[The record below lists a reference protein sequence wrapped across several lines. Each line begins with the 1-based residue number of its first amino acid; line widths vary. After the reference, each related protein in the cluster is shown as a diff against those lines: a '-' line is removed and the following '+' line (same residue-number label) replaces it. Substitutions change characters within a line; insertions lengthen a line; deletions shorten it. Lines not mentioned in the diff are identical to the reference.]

1 MLNNQF
7 EEVKQL
13 LQLNYENEVSIIEQ
27 EIANKLQAK
36 QKKNII
42 KSKEAIT
49 NLESLDYPLIY
60 MGSIVEW
67 FTAGERN
74 NILYAFT
81 VCRTGYP
88 KKSCLSDMSG

>member
-13 LQLNYENEVSIIEQ
+13 LQLNYENEISIIEQ

-49 NLESLDYPLIY
+49 KL
-60 MGSIVEW
+60 
-67 FTAGERN
+67 
-74 NILYAFT
+74 
-81 VCRTGYP
+81 
-88 KKSCLSDMSG
+88 